1 VKIFLRDRN
10 MVGLEM
16 SKARL
21 NALAFIPQFEE
32 ALCPHQ
38 SSRHIAGV

>member
-1 VKIFLRDRN
+1 

-16 SKARL
+16 SEARL